1 MNIVLETTA
10 RNKEFKRL
18 EWILQSFETSKMRPS
33 TATYGSLIKAYGM
46 LKRPKKCWQMW
57 KEMTELRG
65 LKPTDIVIGC
75 MLDALVCNSLVD
87 DAEQIFA
94 EQSYPPN
101 VIL

>member
-1 MNIVLETTA
+1 M
-10 RNKEFKRL
+10 
-18 EWILQSFETSKMRPS
+18 SPS
-33 TATYGSLIKAYGM
+33 TPTYGSLIKAYGM